1 MPSHTIAPTGALTGL
16 TDTEPKPLVT
26 YGVFQQQGQ
35 APQNVENLQ
44 NIYGTAAMPSFRFVK
59 MIQTGERTYDP
70 NDSVQKDLLE
80 EYEKITDEKGT
91 PPGMPEVDQ
100 IIGGVASEVG
110 QAVGRQ
116 AGRALVD
123 PYLEGSAGSK
133 ILEGATSAFSSLP
146 SQEVQSSISKGLK
159 LQLAQN
165 DFFQPELANQAV
177 AKATGNLDVFNQLSG
192 AAKSVGDS
200 LVYDVTKLP
209 AGVSLQDGVLS
220 GVGGN
225 ISASAITQST
235 PVPDYF
241 TKVGRRLYGTEQAAQ
256 NWASAAG
263 GGVVNFGVQL
273 LMGEDPAK
281 AARSAGASTIGT
293 AIGNALLPGI
303 GGVVG
308 GVLGGVVGGRVICNE
323 LMKQG
328 LMTREQVL
336 LDYRFT
342 RDYLTTKHVN
352 GYHCWAV
359 WMVKQMRKGRFTKFW
374 KHVAGHR
381 ANEIAYIYG
390 KREKPDYLGK
400 LYRKILE
407 PTCWVIGNFKKSTDW
422 SVLYKQKEI

>member
-1 MPSHTIAPTGALTGL
+1 M
-16 TDTEPKPLVT
+16 
-26 YGVFQQQGQ
+26 
-35 APQNVENLQ
+35 
-44 NIYGTAAMPSFRFVK
+44 
-59 MIQTGERTYDP
+59 
-70 NDSVQKDLLE
+70 
-80 EYEKITDEKGT
+80 
-91 PPGMPEVDQ
+91 
-100 IIGGVASEVG
+100 
-110 QAVGRQ
+110 
-116 AGRALVD
+116 
-123 PYLEGSAGSK
+123 
-133 ILEGATSAFSSLP
+133 
-146 SQEVQSSISKGLK
+146 
-159 LQLAQN
+159 
-165 DFFQPELANQAV
+165 
-177 AKATGNLDVFNQLSG
+177 
-192 AAKSVGDS
+192 
-200 LVYDVTKLP
+200 
-209 AGVSLQDGVLS
+209 LS

-225 ISASAITQST
+225 ISASAITQGTQAPS
-235 PVPDYF
+235 YF
-241 TKVGRRLYGTEQAAQ
+241 QSVGRRLYGTEQAAQ

-281 AARSAGASTIGT
+281 AAKSAGASTIGT

-400 LYRKILE
+400 VYRKILE

>member
-1 MPSHTIAPTGALTGL
+1 MPSHTVAPTGALTGL

-26 YGVFQQQGQ
+26 YGVFQQQAQ
-35 APQNVENLQ
+35 TPANIENLQ
-44 NIYGTAAMPSFRFVK
+44 NVYGTAAMPSFQFVK

-70 NDSVQKDLLE
+70 NDTVQRELLE
-80 EYEKITDEKGT
+80 EYKKITAEKGT
-91 PPGMPEVDQ
+91 PPGMPEAEQ
-100 IIGGVASEVG
+100 IVGGVASELG

-133 ILEGATSAFSSLP
+133 ILQGATSTFSSLP
-146 SQEVQSSISKGLK
+146 SQQVQSSVSQGLK
-159 LQLAQN
+159 LQLTKDQ
-165 DFFQPELANQAV
+165 FFQPELANATV
-177 AKATGNLDVFNQLSG
+177 AKATGNLDVFNKLSD
-192 AAKSVGDS
+192 AASSVGES
-200 LVYDVTKLP
+200 LVYDVNKLP

-225 ISASAITQST
+225 ISASAITQGTQAPS
-235 PVPDYF
+235 YF
-241 TKVGRRLYGTEQAAQ
+241 QSVGRRLYGTEQAAQ

-281 AARSAGASTIGT
+281 AAKSAGASAIGT

-308 GVLGGVVGGRVICNE
+308 GVLGSVVGGRVICNE

-390 KREKPDYLGK
+390 KRDKPDYLGK
-400 LYRKILE
+400 VYRKILE

>member
-1 MPSHTIAPTGALTGL
+1 MPSHTTAPTGALTGL

-35 APQNVENLQ
+35 TPQNLENLQ
-44 NIYGTAAMPSFRFVK
+44 NVYGTAAMPSFQFVK

-70 NDSVQKDLLE
+70 NDTVQKDLLE
-80 EYEKITDEKGT
+80 EYKKITAEKGT
-91 PPGMPEVDQ
+91 PPGMPEADQ
-100 IIGGVASEVG
+100 IVAGVASEVG
-110 QAVGRQ
+110 QAIGRQ

-123 PYLEGSAGSK
+123 PYLEGSAGSRL
-133 ILEGATSAFSSLP
+133 LEGATSAFSPLP
-146 SQEVQSSISKGLK
+146 SQQVQSSVSQGLK
-159 LQLAQN
+159 LQLTKDQ
-165 DFFQPELANQAV
+165 FFQPELANATV
-177 AKATGNLDVFNQLSG
+177 AKATGNLDVFNKLSD
-192 AAKSVGDS
+192 AASSVGES
-200 LVYDVTKLP
+200 LVYDVNKLP

-225 ISASAITQST
+225 ISASAITQGTQAPS
-235 PVPDYF
+235 YF
-241 TKVGRRLYGTEQAAQ
+241 QQVGRRLYGSEQAAQ

-281 AARSAGASTIGT
+281 AARSAGASAIGT
-293 AIGNALLPGI
+293 AIGNAFLPGL

-359 WMVKQMRKGRFTKFW
+359 WMVKQMRKGKFTKFW

-400 LYRKILE
+400 LYRHILE

>member
-1 MPSHTIAPTGALTGL
+1 MPSHTITPTGALTGL

-26 YGVFQQQGQ
+26 YGVFQQQAQ
-35 APQNVENLQ
+35 TPPNVENLQ
-44 NIYGTAAMPSFRFVK
+44 NVYGTAAMPSFQFVK
-59 MIQTGERTYDP
+59 MIQTGQRTYDP
-70 NDSVQKDLLE
+70 NDTVQKDLLE
-80 EYEKITDEKGT
+80 EYKKITDEKGT
-91 PPGMPEVDQ
+91 PPGMPEADQ
-100 IIGGVASEVG
+100 IIGGVASELG

-133 ILEGATSAFSSLP
+133 ILEGATSTFSSLP
-146 SQEVQSSISKGLK
+146 SQQVQSSISQGLK
-159 LQLAQN
+159 LQLAKN

-177 AKATGNLDVFNQLSG
+177 AKATGNLDVFNQLSD
-192 AAKSVGDS
+192 AAKSSGNV
-200 LVYDVTKLP
+200 LTYDVTKLP
-209 AGVSLQDGVLS
+209 EGVTLKDGVLS

-225 ISASAITQST
+225 ISATAITQAT
-235 PVPDYF
+235 PAPDYF
-241 TKVGRRLYGTEQAAQ
+241 TRVGRRLYGTEQAAQ

-281 AARSAGASTIGT
+281 AARSAGASAIGT

-308 GVLGGVVGGRVICNE
+308 GVLGSVVGGRVICNE

-390 KREKPDYLGK
+390 KRDKPDYLGK
-400 LYRKILE
+400 LYRHILE
-407 PTCWVIGNFKKSTDW
+407 PACWVIGNFKKSTDW